1 MSANVKAMIDAC
13 CDGRGLNTVRLRRL
27 FTVLAQDLF
36 SDPEQLDEYREEL
49 ACLKY
54 DVENPKAS
62 QLHIGPSFV
71 ARGKDVSN
79 GIFISV
85 QEMRLEKVGM
95 GDRMSVSQDGATVT
109 YVKKA
114 KANIRLRI
122 RHTDIDVALMMGESM
137 VVYFEALEPLLKHVP
152 GLLEYDVV
160 YMGEAG
166 EDKPEPEA
174 RYRVDLHL
182 RVVYQLLIEVTQES
196 HKLKKFG
203 IAVTAS

>member
-1 MSANVKAMIDAC
+1 MSQSIQEMVTAC

-27 FTVLAQDLF
+27 FTVLTQDLF
-36 SDPEQLDEYREEL
+36 ANPEAIDEYREEL

-54 DVENPKAS
+54 DLKDVS
-62 QLHIGPSFV
+62 VGQLHIGPSFV
-71 ARGKDVSN
+71 SRGKDVSN
-79 GIFISV
+79 GVYISV

-95 GDRMSVSQDGATVT
+95 GDRLGVSSDGATVT

-122 RHTDIDVALMMGESM
+122 RHGDPDVALMMGESM
-137 VVYFEALEPLLKHVP
+137 VVYFEALEPILKHLP
-152 GLLEYDVV
+152 GLLDYDVV